1 MSKDLIF
8 QREHFLRSKLELPL
22 MTLMLLIRLEKV
34 VLVLYTRYFAKD
46 LNYPV
51 WGILCPLLSLFF
63 VTTM

>member
-1 MSKDLIF
+1 
-8 QREHFLRSKLELPL
+8 
-22 MTLMLLIRLEKV
+22 MLLIRLEKV